1 VSQAT
6 TPESAQTTS
15 TADSL
20 PARIVGVFTSPRAT
34 FAGIAAR
41 PRWFGVLAFVAGVGA
56 IATFVFLSTSVGK
69 QAMFDQQVR
78 MLESF
83 GVKLND
89 AAYER
94 MEAGLERAP
103 YTGAISQVIALPVT
117 ALIIAGLALGVFNAI
132 LGGDATFKQAFA
144 TVAHSGVVIT
154 LAQLFGLPL
163 GYARETMSSATSLEV
178 FLPFLDENSFLG
190 RFFASIDLFQIWWIV
205 ILAIGFGVL
214 YRKRTGPI
222 ATTMMLVYV
231 TIALIIAAI
240 RSALSGA

>member
-1 VSQAT
+1 MSQT
-6 TPESAQTTS
+6 MTSES
-15 TADSL
+15 TAAANTPISL
-20 PARIVGVFTSPRAT
+20 PARIIGVFTSPRAT
-34 FAGIAAR
+34 FADVAAR
-41 PRWFGVLAFVAGVGA
+41 PRWLGVLTFVVVVGMV
-56 IATFVFLSTSVGK
+56 ATFVFLSTAVGK

-78 MLESF
+78 WVESF

-89 AAYER
+89 AAYDR

-103 YTGAISQVIALPVT
+103 YTGAISQAIVLPLMALVIAG
-117 ALIIAGLALGVFNAI
+117 IALGVFNAI
-132 LGGDATFKQAFA
+132 LGGNATFKQVFA

-163 GYARETMSSATSLEV
+163 SYARETMASATNLGV
-178 FLPFLDENSFLG
+178 FLPFLDEDSFLA
-190 RFFASIDLFQIWWIV
+190 RFLGSIDLFQIWWIV

-222 ATTMMLVYV
+222 ATTMIVVYA
-231 TIALIIAAI
+231 TIALVIAAI